1 MVGYRE
7 SNGLRSFSQL
17 IRPWSGQILMVVIL
31 VGMLAVSAYASFIK
45 FWPYNLNLTVDNY
58 QFDLMDGGGWA
69 AYRNSIVMA
78 VWTAVL
84 GTLIIFTG
92 AYFIEKS
99 QRFTTFRSTLQ
110 FIALVPLAV
119 PGMVLGLAYIFFF
132 NPITFAIPF
141 TSIELANPFNFLYAT
156 MGILVICTIVH
167 YYTVPHLTAMTAL
180 KQMDAEFET
189 VSASLKV
196 PFYKTFLRVT
206 FPVCLPAILD
216 ISIYLFVNA
225 MTTVSAVVFLWG
237 PQTHLASV
245 AVLNMDDQGD
255 IAPAAAMA
263 MMIVY
268 TSTAVRVAHS
278 LLTRRIEHHTQAWR
292 RGESVLERI
301 EQPAFA

>member
-1 MVGYRE
+1 
-7 SNGLRSFSQL
+7 
-17 IRPWSGQILMVVIL
+17 
-31 VGMLAVSAYASFIK
+31 
-45 FWPYNLNLTVDNY
+45 
-58 QFDLMDGGGWA
+58 MDGGGWK

-78 VWTAVL
+78 VWTAGI

-99 QRFTTFRSTLQ
+99 KRYGKFRSILQ
-110 FIALVPLAV
+110 FIAIVPLAV

-132 NPITFAIPF
+132 NPTTFTIPF
-141 TSIELANPFNFLYAT
+141 TELELANPFSFLYAS

-167 YYTVPHLTAMTAL
+167 YYTVPHLTALTAL
-180 KQMDAEFET
+180 KQMDREFEA

-196 PFYKTFLRVT
+196 PFYKTFSRVT
-206 FPVCLPAILD
+206 LPVCLPAIFD

-237 PQTHLASV
+237 PETHLASV

-255 IAPAAAMA
+255 IAAAAAMA

-268 TSTAVRVAHS
+268 TSAAVRVAYV
-278 LLTRRIEHHTQAWR
+278 LLTRGLQRKTQAWR
-292 RGESVLERI
+292 QREPVVESI
-301 EQPAFA
+301 GQPIVT

>member
-1 MVGYRE
+1 
-7 SNGLRSFSQL
+7 L
-17 IRPWSGQILMVVIL
+17 
-31 VGMLAVSAYASFIK
+31 LAVSAYASLIK
-45 FWPYNLNLTVDNY
+45 FWPYNLSLTLDNY
-58 QFDLMDGGGWA
+58 QFDLMDGGGWE

-92 AYFIEKS
+92 AYLIEKS
-99 QRFTTFRSTLQ
+99 QRYANFRSSLQ
-110 FIALVPLAV
+110 FIAIVPLAV

-132 NPITFAIPF
+132 NPLTFTIPF
-141 TSIELANPFNFLYAT
+141 TGIELANPFNFLYAT

-167 YYTVPHLTAMTAL
+167 YYTVPHLTALTAL
-180 KQMDAEFET
+180 KQMDSEFET

-196 PFYKTFLRVT
+196 PFYKTFARVT
-206 FPVCLPAILD
+206 FPVCLPAILE
-216 ISIYLFVNA
+216 ISFYLFVNA

-237 PQTHLASV
+237 PNTHLASV

-268 TSTAVRVAHS
+268 TSAAVRIAYTM
-278 LLTRRIEHHTQAWR
+278 LTRGLQRRTQAWR
-292 RGESVLERI
+292 QRESVAEPVLN
-301 EQPAFA
+301 PNP